1 MRQQQLKVQWFF
13 WPGTHQEPRTTWY
26 DDMQHYHT
34 LSTLFSTSYEVGHG
48 KRKAVVDSY
57 GMPQQDWAEPLR
69 VATLGYIGYIAC
81 KPIHLQDPARF
92 SFQQEFLQ
100 MAGSKT
106 NMNMSV
112 EGCLHWR
119 TFANKPRVLWDFVTR
134 WERVSSRQH
143 ISLGRSGFTLLAD
156 TSIVAS
162 CYCKEKKCTDYFPT
176 DCRPP
181 KCIQSTWSL
190 KGFEYLIHN
199 EPQQVL
205 QKSALTTIESV
216 HFIPEVSRNSS
227 PHFPSKRS
235 GCGSHLAFRSC
246 FQKHWPSAK
255 PPQGGPIPSY
265 DKVQQISSFDE
276 VCIHSEKSPA
286 KRSLPYPRSPQ
297 IAEQAS
303 PEISGSCQ
311 GNKKLLRICSDRG
324 ASKKLAG
331 SCQDELVLSACRFQC
346 SSP

>member
-1 MRQQQLKVQWFF
+1 
-13 WPGTHQEPRTTWY
+13 
-26 DDMQHYHT
+26 
-34 LSTLFSTSYEVGHG
+34 
-48 KRKAVVDSY
+48 
-57 GMPQQDWAEPLR
+57 
-69 VATLGYIGYIAC
+69 
-81 KPIHLQDPARF
+81 
-92 SFQQEFLQ
+92 
-100 MAGSKT
+100 
-106 NMNMSV
+106 MNMSV

-143 ISLGRSGFTLLAD
+143 ISLGWSGFTLLAD

-162 CYCKEKKCTDYFPT
+162 CYCKGKKCTDYFPT

-246 FQKHWPSAK
+246 FQKHWPSAR
-255 PPQGGPIPSY
+255 PSHHRA
-265 DKVQQISSFDE
+265 VQFQATTKFN
-276 VCIHSEKSPA
+276 K
-286 KRSLPYPRSPQ
+286 SLPLTKCVSIQKRHLQSVVYPIHGHHRLPSRLLLKFQ
-297 IAEQAS
+297 EAVRVTRNWF
-303 PEISGSCQ
+303 GSRCLE
-311 GNKKLLRICSDRG
+311 KACWVLPRWVG
-324 ASKKLAG
+324 AFCMQVSVFLTIKI
-331 SCQDELVLSACRFQC
+331 VQC
-346 SSP
+346 SVNK